1 MNPDKHSDLPE
12 KYQILLSANWEA
24 AKEMDIETMGIVVLE
39 GVYNLLLALGTQVD
53 KQMGRVGN
61 EALLEMGNTEN
72 GQTVLGCMT
81 EFAIAMTTII
91 SSIEQIRET
100 DPEKY
105 DGILKVFKDTITS
118 KMAEKEDAIVEE
130 FMRSIPDALPPEDA
144 ASE

>member
-1 MNPDKHSDLPE
+1 
-12 KYQILLSANWEA
+12 
-24 AKEMDIETMGIVVLE
+24 MDIETMGIVVLE